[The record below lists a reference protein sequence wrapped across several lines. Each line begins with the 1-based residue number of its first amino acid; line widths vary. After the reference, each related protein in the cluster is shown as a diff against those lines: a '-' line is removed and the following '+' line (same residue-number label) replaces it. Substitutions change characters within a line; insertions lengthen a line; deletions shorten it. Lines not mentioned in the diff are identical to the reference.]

1 MSIIIKDAES
11 SLLMCRET
19 IVLQS
24 VEKNNLE
31 CIAGWLVPKA
41 ACMPDC
47 AGLTLSGICYFFL
60 PLLRLLW
67 PFADMTIVYMGK
79 KINSWGN
86 GLYRMGT
93 RNYPVIYQ
101 CCSSCS
107 QKKCE
112 CL

>member
-1 MSIIIKDAES
+1 
-11 SLLMCRET
+11 MCRET
-19 IVLQS
+19 IVLQP
-24 VEKNNLE
+24 VVKNNLE

-47 AGLTLSGICYFFL
+47 AGMTLSGICYFFL

-107 QKKCE
+107 QKKNVNVCKD
-112 CL
+112 LKL